1 MKPLLALS
9 KVVTPQQVPL
19 PTLASIKSDGI
30 RGCAVDGQIWSR
42 NEKLIPNRF
51 IQSEL
56 KGLHGIEGELLLRDE
71 TKDFNDQQSAFM
83 SVGGQPDFVFKVFDY
98 WDSSFSFS
106 LRRDSAHRYAAQ
118 VNNPRIEVVQQLRI
132 TRVDELITMY
142 NNAIAG
148 GHEGLICRTP
158 HGMYKH
164 GRSTLNQALSLKL
177 KPAKHAEAIITGIEP
192 LVDQAGKVHEML
204 GKFNVTLDIG
214 GKLALFNIGTGEG
227 LTHARRREFWEKRK
241 ELVGLSL
248 SFQYYELSKY
258 GVPRSP
264 SWRGIRYE

>member
-30 RGCAVDGQIWSR
+30 RGCAVNDQIWSR

-51 IQSEL
+51 VQSEL
-56 KGLHGIEGELLLRDE
+56 KGLHGSEGELLLRDRS
-71 TKDFNDQQSAFM
+71 KDFNDQQSAFM
-83 SVGGQPDFVFKVFDY
+83 SRGGQPDFDLLVFDY
-98 WDSSFSFS
+98 WDSNLSFFKR
-106 LRRDSAHRYAAQ
+106 LDL
-118 VNNPRIEVVQQLRI
+118 VVQEAHNKHPRLVVVPQRMI
-132 TRVDELITMY
+132 HTVEALIQFY
-142 NNAIAG
+142 NEAIAK
-148 GHEGLICRTP
+148 GHEGLICRCP
-158 HGMYKH
+158 NGKYKH

-177 KPAKHAEAIITGIEP
+177 KPAKHDEAIITGIEP
-192 LVDQAGKVHEML
+192 LVDQAGVVYEML
-204 GKFNVTLDIG
+204 GKFNVMLKNG
-214 GKLALFNIGTGEG
+214 ERFNIGTGEG
-227 LTHARRREFWEKRK
+227 LTHARRREFWQKQE
-241 ELVGLSL
+241 ELKGKAV